1 MTFSIIARCPATGQ
15 FGAAVAS
22 SSPAVASR
30 CIRARKGI
38 GAAASQ
44 NITDPDLGPL
54 ALDLMGNGLT
64 PEQALAE
71 LRKRPFIDYRQLMFI
86 DAHNPPAVFT
96 GANALGTLA
105 SVVGTDA
112 ACAGNMLSTREVPQA
127 MLSAFEQQTKGP
139 LAERLMQ
146 AMLAGQAAGGEEGPV
161 HSAGLLVYGEQ
172 NWPIVDL
179 RLDWVENDPV
189 QALYAAWKVYE
200 PQLGDYITR
209 ALDPRAAPSFG
220 VPGNL

>member
-22 SSPAVASR
+22 SSPAVAAR
-30 CIRARKGI
+30 CIRGRKGV

-54 ALDLMGNGLT
+54 ALDLLASGRT
-64 PEQALAE
+64 PEQAVAE
-71 LRKRPFIDYRQLMFI
+71 LRQRPFIDYRQVMAI
-86 DAHNPPAVFT
+86 DAQNPPVVFT
-96 GANALGTLA
+96 GAQALGTLA
-105 SVVGTDA
+105 SVVGTHA
-112 ACAGNMLSTREVPQA
+112 ACAGNMLRTRGVPQA
-127 MLSAFEQQTKGP
+127 MLSAFEGTEGS
-139 LAERLMQ
+139 LAERLMR
-146 AMLAGQAAGGEEGPV
+146 ALLAGQDAGGEEGPV
-161 HSAGLLVYGEQ
+161 HSAGLLVYGDQ

-179 RLDWVENDPV
+179 RLDWVEQDPV
-189 QALYAAWKVYE
+189 QALYATWKVYE
-200 PQLGDYITR
+200 PQLQAYITR

>member
-1 MTFSIIARCPATGQ
+1 MTFSIIARCPASGQ

-22 SSPAVASR
+22 SSPAVAAR
-30 CIRARKGI
+30 CIRGRKGV

-54 ALDLMGNGLT
+54 ALDLMASGMT
-64 PEQALAE
+64 PEQALAA
-71 LRKRPFIDYRQLMFI
+71 LQQRPFIEYRQLMAI
-86 DAHNPPAVFT
+86 DARNPPAVFT
-96 GANALGTLA
+96 GAKALGTLA

-112 ACAGNMLSTREVPQA
+112 ACAGNMLATRDVP
-127 MLSAFEQQTKGP
+127 
-139 LAERLMQ
+139 Q

-161 HSAGLLVYGEQ
+161 HSAGLLVYDAQ
-172 NWPIVDL
+172 NWPVVDL
-179 RLDWVENDPV
+179 RLDWVEHEPV
-189 QALYAAWKVYE
+189 QALYAAWQVYA
-200 PQLGDYITR
+200 PQLKDYVTR

>member
-22 SSPAVASR
+22 SSPAVAAR
-30 CIRARKGI
+30 CIRGRTHV

-54 ALDLMGNGLT
+54 ALDLLAGGLT
-64 PEQALAE
+64 PAQAVAE
-71 LRKRPFIDYRQLMFI
+71 LQKRPFIDYRQVMAI
-86 DAHNPPAVFT
+86 GASHPPVVFT
-96 GANALGTLA
+96 GAKALGTLA
-105 SVVGTDA
+105 SVVGTHA
-112 ACAGNMLSTREVPQA
+112 ACAGNMLLTREVPQA
-127 MLSAFEQQTKGP
+127 MLSAFESAEGP

-179 RLDWVENDPV
+179 RLDWVELDPV
-189 QALYAAWKVYE
+189 QALYATWKVYE
-200 PQLGDYITR
+200 PQLQAYITR

-220 VPGNL
+220 VPGDL

>member
-1 MTFSIIARCPATGQ
+1 MTFSIIARCPERGQ

-30 CIRARKGI
+30 CIRGRKGV

-54 ALDLMGNGLT
+54 ALDLMAAGHT
-64 PEQALAE
+64 PEEAVQQ
-71 LRKRPFIDYRQLMFI
+71 LRQRPHIGYRQLMAI
-86 DAHNPPAVFT
+86 DACNPPVVFT
-96 GANALGTLA
+96 GAKALGTLA
-105 SVVGTDA
+105 SATGTHA
-112 ACAGNMLSTREVPQA
+112 ACAGNMLASRDVPQA
-127 MLSAFEQQTKGP
+127 MLAAFEAAEGS

-161 HSAGLLVYGEQ
+161 HSAGLLVYGEE

-179 RLDWVENDPV
+179 RLDWVEADPV
-189 QALYAAWKVYE
+189 GALYGVWKVYE
-200 PQLGDYITR
+200 PQCEAYVTR
-209 ALDPRAAPSFG
+209 ARDPRAAPSFG
-220 VPGNL
+220 VPGDL

>member
-1 MTFSIIARCPATGQ
+1 MTFSIIARCQSTGQ

-22 SSPAVASR
+22 SSPAVAAR
-30 CIRARKGI
+30 CVRGRKGL

-54 ALDLMGNGLT
+54 ALDLLGQGLT
-64 PEQALAE
+64 PEEALQE
-71 LRKRPFIDYRQLMFI
+71 LQKRPFIDYRQLMLI
-86 DAHNPPAVFT
+86 DAHNPPAIFT
-96 GANALGTLA
+96 GAQALGTLA
-105 SVVGTDA
+105 SVVGTHA
-112 ACAGNMLSTREVPQA
+112 ACAGNMLRTREVPQA
-127 MLSAFEQQTKGP
+127 MLSAFEAAQGS

-172 NWPIVDL
+172 NWPVVDL
-179 RLDWVENDPV
+179 RLDWVEADPV
-189 QALYAAWKVYE
+189 QALYATWKVYE
-200 PQLGDYITR
+200 PQMDAYITR
-209 ALDPRAAPSFG
+209 ARDPRAAPSFG

>member
-1 MTFSIIARCPATGQ
+1 MTFSIIARCPITGQ

-22 SSPAVASR
+22 SSPAVAAR
-30 CIRARKGI
+30 CVRGRLGV

-54 ALDLMGNGLT
+54 ALDLLASGMT
-64 PEQALAE
+64 PAQALVE
-71 LRKRPFIDYRQLMFI
+71 LQKRPFIDYRQLMVI

-96 GANALGTLA
+96 GAKALGTLA
-105 SVVGTDA
+105 SVVGTHA
-112 ACAGNMLSTREVPQA
+112 ACAGNMLRTHDVPQA
-127 MLSAFEQQTKGP
+127 MLSAFETAEGS

-172 NWPIVDL
+172 NWPVVDL
-179 RLDWVENDPV
+179 RLDWVEHDPV
-189 QALYAAWKVYE
+189 QALYATWKVYE
-200 PQLGDYITR
+200 PQMHAYITR

>member
-1 MTFSIIARCPATGQ
+1 MTFSIVARCPATGQ

-22 SSPAVASR
+22 SSPAVAAR
-30 CIRARKGI
+30 CVRGRKGV

-54 ALDLMGNGLT
+54 LLDRMAAGKT
-64 PEQALAE
+64 PEQAVAE
-71 LRKRPFIDYRQLMFI
+71 LRQRPFIDYRQLMAI
-86 DAHNPPAVFT
+86 DAHNPPVVFT

-105 SVVGTDA
+105 SVVGTHA
-112 ACAGNMLSTREVPQA
+112 ACAGNMLHDHGVPAA
-127 MLSAFEQQTKGP
+127 MLAAFEQAEGA

-161 HSAGLLVYGEQ
+161 HSAGLLVYGAQ

-179 RLDWVENDPV
+179 RLDWVAADPV
-189 QALYAAWKVYE
+189 QALYATWKVYE
-200 PQLGDYITR
+200 PQLLAYVTR

-220 VPGNL
+220 VPGDL

>member
-30 CIRARKGI
+30 CIRGRKGV

-54 ALDLMGNGLT
+54 ALDLMASGLT
-64 PEQALAE
+64 PEQAIAE
-71 LRKRPFIDYRQLMFI
+71 LQKRPFVEYRQLMAI
-86 DAHNPPAVFT
+86 DAHNPPVIFT
-96 GANALGTLA
+96 GAQCLGTLA
-105 SVVGTDA
+105 SATGTHA
-112 ACAGNMLSTREVPQA
+112 ACAGNMLATRDVPQA
-127 MLSAFEQQTKGP
+127 MLTAFEQAEGA

-161 HSAGLLVYGEQ
+161 HSAGLLVYDAQ
-172 NWPIVDL
+172 NWPVVDL

-189 QALYAAWKVYE
+189 QALYATWQVYA
-200 PQLGDYITR
+200 PQQQAYITR